1 MEQMNEATEKQ
12 LRYLGLKQLGQNW
25 DSILKQ
31 AFKEKPSFHRFLS
44 NIIHAEYTHRKE
56 ARRLARLKR
65 AKIPEALV
73 METFPFVKQSNL
85 KKRLVL
91 ELYDSM
97 RFITEP
103 QDLVFIGPT
112 GCGKTGLSTAFL
124 IHALNHDYRGCFI
137 EFKDLLHRF
146 LEAMAGHTERKLI
159 RRFQSFD
166 ILLIDELGVVPL
178 ESEQAGL
185 FFDLLKQRH
194 KKRTTLFTTQLGFDE
209 WGSFLRD
216 SHLTAAILD
225 RITVNCTVF
234 NMKQCISL
242 RPKQITYATSE

>member
-1 MEQMNEATEKQ
+1 MDEATQKQ
-12 LRYLGLKQLGQNW
+12 LRYLGLKQLSEHW
-25 DSILKQ
+25 DLILKR
-31 AFKEKPSFHRFLS
+31 AAKEKPSYHRFLS
-44 NIIHAEYTHRKE
+44 NIIHEEYSYRKE
-56 ARRLARLKR
+56 TRRLARLKR
-65 AKIPEALV
+65 ARIPEALV
-73 METFPFVKQSNL
+73 METFPFVKQPNL

-91 ELYDSM
+91 EFYDSM

-103 QDLVFIGPT
+103 QALIFIGPT

-124 IHALNHDYRGCFI
+124 IHALNHDYRGYFI

-146 LEAMAGHTERKLI
+146 QEAIAGHTERKLI

-166 ILLIDELGVVPL
+166 ILLIDELGVTPL

-194 KKRTTLFTTQLGFDE
+194 KKHTTLFTTQLGFDE

-216 SHLTAAILD
+216 PHLTAATVD
-225 RITVNCTVF
+225 RLTVNCTVF
-234 NMKQCISL
+234 NMKRCISL

>member
-1 MEQMNEATEKQ
+1 MDEATEKE
-12 LRYLGLKQLGQNW
+12 LHYLGLKQLSENW
-25 DSILKQ
+25 DLTLKR
-31 AFKEKPSFHRFLS
+31 ASKERPSFHRFLS
-44 NIIHAEYTHRKE
+44 NLIHEEYTYKKE

-65 AKIPEALV
+65 AKIPEAFV
-73 METFPFVKQSNL
+73 METFPFVKQPNL
-85 KKRLVL
+85 KKRLVV

-103 QDLVFIGPT
+103 QELIFIGPT
-112 GCGKTGLSTAFL
+112 GCGKTGLSIAFL
-124 IHALNHDYRGCFI
+124 IHALNHDYRGYFI

-146 LEAMAGHTERKLI
+146 SEAIAGHTERKLI

-166 ILLIDELGVVPL
+166 ILLIDELGVTPL

-185 FFDLLKQRH
+185 FFDLVKQRH
-194 KKRTTLFTTQLGFDE
+194 KKRTTLFTTQLGFEE

-216 SHLTAAILD
+216 PHLTAATVD

-234 NMKQCISL
+234 NMKRCISL